1 MVSGNDITLRFAD
14 RVLLNGISFRIG
26 ARDRIGLVGS
36 NGTGKSTLLRI
47 LTGTVQPDSGTL
59 VKARYVTVGYLPQD
73 GVSASGRT
81 LIEEAE
87 AVFADV
93 MEAQARL
100 EEIQQRLGQAEAGSE
115 EAAELLELY
124 GELQHHLEVSDAFRM
139 RAEAE
144 AVLAGLGFSQR
155 DLLRPVEEF
164 SGGWQMRI
172 ALARLLLQ
180 EPSLLLLDEPTN
192 HLDLDS
198 LQWLEEYIRGYRG
211 ALILVS
217 HDRRFLDT
225 LTERTFEL
233 SMGKLTE
240 YRGNFS
246 FYVEEKA
253 ERLEQQRAAYRN
265 QQMQIRQTER
275 FIERFRYKATKA
287 RQVQSRIKA
296 LDRLERIELED
307 TERSLD
313 FDFPPAPPS
322 GAVVMR
328 LSGVR
333 KRYGSIEVFDGLDL
347 EIDRGDRVALVGV
360 NGAGKST
367 LARIIAGVEEV
378 TGGTRIPGHNVVI
391 SYFAQHQAEEL
402 DPRAEVLQT
411 LDAVATGDV
420 RQRLRTLLGC
430 FLFSGDD
437 VYKRVGVL
445 SGGEKSRLALAK
457 MLLEPANLLVLD
469 EPTNHLDMVSK
480 GVLQEALERFDGT
493 AVIVSH
499 DRDFLDP
506 IVTKVIALRRGPPIV
521 YPGSVSEFLEAQKKA
536 AAAGQPAHA
545 ERTVRNAGKER
556 KRQEAE
562 ERQQRYRL
570 VKPVKDA
577 IAAIEAS
584 IEEKERRL
592 RGCEHRLEDP
602 ELYRDGDRARE
613 ATMTYQALKRELED
627 DYHRWNDLTRELERL
642 SGQEGGT
649 GGDP

>member
-1 MVSGNDITLRFAD
+1 MVSATDITLRFAD
-14 RVLLNGISFRIG
+14 RTLLNEVSFRIG

-36 NGTGKSTLLRI
+36 NGAGKSTLLRI
-47 LTGTVQPDSGTL
+47 LTGTAQPDSGTL
-59 VKARYVTVGYLPQD
+59 TKARYVTVGYLPQE
-73 GVSASGRT
+73 GVLASGRP
-81 LIEEAE
+81 LIDEAE
-87 AVFADV
+87 SVFADV
-93 MEAQARL
+93 VEAQVRL
-100 EEIQQRLGQAEAGSE
+100 EEVQRRMGEVEDGSE
-115 EAAELLELY
+115 EAAELLALC
-124 GELQHHLEVSDAFRM
+124 GELQHHLEVSNAFTM

-144 AVLAGLGFSQR
+144 SVLAGLGFSQR
-155 DLLRPVEEF
+155 DLTRAVEEF

-233 SMGKLTE
+233 SLGRLTE
-240 YRGNFS
+240 YKGNFS
-246 FYVEEKA
+246 FYVEQKA

-265 QQMQIRQTER
+265 QQMQIKQTER

-296 LDRLERIELED
+296 LDKLERIELED
-307 TERSLD
+307 GERSLD
-313 FDFPPAPPS
+313 FDFPPAPAA

-328 LSGVR
+328 LEGIE
-333 KRYGSIEVFDGLDL
+333 KRYGAIEVFDGLDL
-347 EIDRGDRVALVGV
+347 EIDRGDKIALVGV

-378 TGGTRIPGHNVVI
+378 SGGRRIPGHNVVV

-411 LDAVATGDV
+411 LDAVATGDM

-457 MLLEPANLLVLD
+457 MLLEPANLLILD

-493 AVIVSH
+493 AIIVSH

-506 IVTKVIALRRGPPIV
+506 IVTKVIALRPGPPLV
-521 YPGSVSEFLEAQKKA
+521 YPGTMSEFLGAQRKA
-536 AAAGQPAHA
+536 AVLAPAART
-545 ERTVRNAGKER
+545 ERGARSTGKER

-570 VKPVKDA
+570 VKPVRD
-577 IAAIEAS
+577 S
-584 IEEKERRL
+584 IEKIELVIERKEQRVRE
-592 RGCEHRLEDP
+592 CEHLLEDP
-602 ELYRDGDRARE
+602 ELYKDGERARE
-613 ATMTYQALKRELED
+613 ITTEYLTLKRDLEN
-627 DYHRWNDLTRELERL
+627 DYHRWNDLTREMERL
-642 SGQEGGT
+642 SGHGGNQ
-649 GGDP
+649 GGRV

>member
-1 MVSGNDITLRFAD
+1 MVSANNIALRFAD
-14 RVLLNGISFRIG
+14 RTLLNDVSFRIG

-47 LTGTVQPDSGTL
+47 LTGTVQADSGSLT
-59 VKARYVTVGYLPQD
+59 KARYVTVGYLPQE
-73 GVSASGRT
+73 GVTASGRT

-87 AVFADV
+87 SVFADV
-93 MEAQARL
+93 VEAQSRL
-100 EEIQQRLGQAEAGSE
+100 EDIQRRMGEVEEGSD
-115 EAAELLELY
+115 EAAELLDLC
-124 GELQHHLEVSDAFRM
+124 GELQHHLEISNAFTM

-155 DLLRPVEEF
+155 DFGRSVDEF

-198 LQWLEEYIRGYRG
+198 LQWLEEYIRTYRG

-233 SMGKLTE
+233 SVGRLTE
-240 YRGNFS
+240 YKGNFS
-246 FYVEEKA
+246 FFVEQKA

-265 QQMQIRQTER
+265 QQTQIKQTER

-307 TERSLD
+307 AERTLD
-313 FDFPPAPPS
+313 FDFPPAPPA

-328 LSGVR
+328 LEGVV
-333 KRYGSIEVFDGLDL
+333 KRYGQIEVFDGLDL
-347 EIDRGDRVALVGV
+347 EIDRGDKIALVGV

-367 LARIIAGVEEV
+367 LARIIAGVEGV
-378 TGGTRIPGHNVVI
+378 SGGRRTPGHNVVV

-402 DPRAEVLQT
+402 DPRADVLQT
-411 LDAVATGDV
+411 LDAVATGDM

-469 EPTNHLDMVSK
+469 EPTNHLDMLSK

-506 IVTKVIALRRGPPIV
+506 IVTKVIALRAGPPLI
-521 YPGSVSEFLEAQKKA
+521 YPGTISEYLDSQR
-536 AAAGQPAHA
+536 AAAGRVQP
-545 ERTVRNAGKER
+545 EAGQRAAKSGGRER

-562 ERQQRYRL
+562 ERQQRYRR

-577 IAAIEAS
+577 IGKVEQAIQR
-584 IEEKERRL
+584 KEDRIRE
-592 RGCEHRLEDP
+592 CERMLEDP
-602 ELYRDGDRARE
+602 ELYRDGERTRE
-613 ATMTYQALKRELED
+613 VTAEYQSLKRALEEE
-627 DYHRWNDLTRELERL
+627 YHRWNDLTRELENL
-642 SGQEGGT
+642 SGQAGE
-649 GGDP
+649 PENPR

>member
-1 MVSGNDITLRFAD
+1 MVSATDITLRFAD
-14 RVLLNGISFRIG
+14 RTLLNQVSFRIG

-36 NGTGKSTLLRI
+36 NGAGKSTLLRI
-47 LTGTVQPDSGTL
+47 LTGTVQPDAGALT
-59 VKARYVTVGYLPQD
+59 KARYVTVGYLPQE

-87 AVFADV
+87 SVFADV
-93 MEAQARL
+93 VEAQGRL
-100 EEIQQRLGQAEAGSE
+100 EEVQRRMGEVEDGTE
-115 EAAELLELY
+115 EAADLLELY
-124 GELQHHLEVSDAFRM
+124 GELQHHLEVSNAFTM

-144 AVLAGLGFSQR
+144 SVLAGLGFSQR
-155 DLLRPVEEF
+155 DLTRAVEEF

-233 SMGKLTE
+233 SLGRLSE
-240 YRGNFS
+240 YKGNFS
-246 FYVEEKA
+246 FYVEQKA
-253 ERLEQQRAAYRN
+253 GRLEQQRAAYRN
-265 QQMQIRQTER
+265 QQMQIKQTER

-287 RQVQSRIKA
+287 RQVQSRLKA
-296 LDRLERIELED
+296 LDKLERIELED

-313 FDFPPAPPS
+313 FDFPPAPPA

-328 LSGVR
+328 LEGVE
-333 KRYGSIEVFDGLDL
+333 KRYGAIEVFDGLDL
-347 EIDRGDRVALVGV
+347 EIDRGDKIALVGV

-378 TGGTRIPGHNVVI
+378 NAGRRIPGHNVVV

-402 DPRAEVLQT
+402 DARADVLQT
-411 LDAVATGDV
+411 LDAVATGDM

-457 MLLEPANLLVLD
+457 MLLEPANLLILD

-480 GVLQEALERFDGT
+480 GVLQEALARFDGT

-506 IVTKVIALRRGPPIV
+506 IVTKVIALRPGPPLV
-521 YPGSVSEFLEAQKKA
+521 YPGTISEFLEVQRRA
-536 AAAGQPAHA
+536 ATLTPAARSDRGA
-545 ERTVRNAGKER
+545 RNADRDR

-570 VKPVKDA
+570 VKPVRDSIEK
-577 IAAIEAS
+577 IEQAIER
-584 IEEKERRL
+584 KEQRL
-592 RGCEHRLEDP
+592 RECEHLLEDP
-602 ELYRDGDRARE
+602 DLYRDGERARE
-613 ATMTYQALKRELED
+613 VTTEYQALKRDLEG

-642 SGQEGGT
+642 SGH
-649 GGDP
+649 GGDPEERA

>member
-1 MVSGNDITLRFAD
+1 MVSATNITLRFAD
-14 RVLLNGISFRIG
+14 RTLLNEVSFRIG

-36 NGTGKSTLLRI
+36 NGAGKSTLLRI
-47 LTGTVQPDSGTL
+47 LTGTAQADTGTL
-59 VKARYVTVGYLPQD
+59 TKARYVTVGYLPQE

-87 AVFADV
+87 SVFADV
-93 MEAQARL
+93 VEAQTRL
-100 EEIQQRLGQAEAGSE
+100 EEIQRRMGEVEDGTE

-124 GELQHHLEVSDAFRM
+124 GELQHHLEVSNAFTM

-144 AVLAGLGFSQR
+144 SVLAGLGFSQR
-155 DLLRPVEEF
+155 DFPRAVEEF

-192 HLDLDS
+192 HLDMDS

-233 SMGKLTE
+233 SLGRLTE
-240 YRGNFS
+240 YKGNFS
-246 FYVEEKA
+246 FYVEQKT

-265 QQMQIRQTER
+265 QQMQIKQTER

-296 LDRLERIELED
+296 LDRLERIEVED

-313 FDFPPAPPS
+313 FDFPPAPPA

-328 LSGVR
+328 LEGVE
-333 KRYGSIEVFDGLDL
+333 KRYGEIEVFDGLDL
-347 EIDRGDRVALVGV
+347 EIDRGDKIALVGV

-367 LARIIAGVEEV
+367 LARIVAGVEEV
-378 TGGTRIPGHNVVI
+378 DGGRRIPGHNVVV

-411 LDAVATGDV
+411 LDVVATGDM

-457 MLLEPANLLVLD
+457 MLLEPANLLILD

-506 IVTKVIALRRGPPIV
+506 VVNKVIALRPGAPLV
-521 YPGSVSEFLEAQKKA
+521 YPGTMSEFLEAQRKA
-536 AAAGQPAHA
+536 ASPAPLA
-545 ERTVRNAGKER
+545 RGDRTARSAGKDR

-570 VKPVKDA
+570 VKPVR
-577 IAAIEAS
+577 ES
-584 IEEKERRL
+584 IEKTERAIQEKEQRIRE
-592 RGCEHRLEDP
+592 CEHMLEDP
-602 ELYRDGDRARE
+602 ELYKDGNRVRDITTE
-613 ATMTYQALKRELED
+613 YQTLKRGLED

-642 SGQEGGT
+642 SGQ
-649 GGDP
+649 GGDAGEQA